1 MSALQ
6 QASAAY
12 RMQTRTV
19 GTTRSIEYDVL
30 ARITRQLQQAAQAGP
45 GVTGALASALH
56 DNRRLWTI
64 FATEVADRNNPL
76 PRDLRARLLYLADFT
91 QQHSSKVLL
100 HGAPLDPLIDVNTSV
115 MRGLAGQ
122 AGTS

>member
-30 ARITRQLQQAAQAGP
+30 ARITGRLQQAAQSGP
-45 GVTGALASALH
+45 GVTGALAAALH

-76 PRDLRARLLYLADFT
+76 PRDLRARLLYLAEFT
-91 QQHSSKVLL
+91 QQHSSKVLR
-100 HGAPLDPLIDVNTSV
+100 HGATLDPLIDVNTSV
-115 MRGLAGQ
+115 MRGLSGQ
-122 AGTS
+122 AGTP